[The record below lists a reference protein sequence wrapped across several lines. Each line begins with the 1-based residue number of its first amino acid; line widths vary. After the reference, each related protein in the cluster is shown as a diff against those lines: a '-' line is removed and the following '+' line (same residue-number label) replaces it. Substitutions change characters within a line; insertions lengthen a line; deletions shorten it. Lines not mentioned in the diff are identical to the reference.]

1 MKQIIDE
8 RFLSQLELFSL
19 TIKDNV
25 AGLFGGSHQ
34 SKKYGTSCEFAD
46 YREYVE
52 GDDISKI
59 DWNIYGRFEQLYLKL
74 YLDEKQMYTKIYV
87 DASRSM
93 SYFNKDEY
101 ALRLAASL
109 AYLSVSEMDRVSIYL
124 VKEHTIIPLF
134 EKIIGR
140 EKFFENVSKL
150 NNVKFDG
157 DVFMS
162 DAIMR
167 SDVGFGNGKSIII
180 SDFLT
185 ENDYLSAIDYL
196 RDKHRD
202 VLCIQL
208 LAPEEI
214 NPSSRGKNIFYD
226 AEDTNKFFK
235 GNVTR
240 DVLNAYHKAL
250 DFVQDRLTNY
260 CASREADFTFYDTSI
275 SLRELFMDRLFNKGV
290 IR

>member
-19 TIKDNV
+19 AIKDNI

-59 DWNIYGRFEQLYLKL
+59 DWNIYGRFEELYLKL
-74 YLDEKQMYTKIYV
+74 YLDEKQMYTKIYI

-93 SYFNKDEY
+93 SFFNKDQY

-124 VKEHTIIPLF
+124 VKNKSVIPLF

-140 EKFFENVSKL
+140 EKFYENVSKL
-150 NNVKFDG
+150 NDIKFEG
-157 DVFMS
+157 EAS
-162 DAIMR
+162 ISEAIMR

-185 ENDYLSAIDYL
+185 YNDYFSAIDYL

-214 NPSSRGKNIFYD
+214 RPTARGKNILYD
-226 AEDTNKFFK
+226 SEEHGHFFR
-235 GNVTR
+235 GNITR
-240 DVLNAYHKAL
+240 DVLNAYQKAL
-250 DFVQDRLTNY
+250 DYIQDTLLNY
-260 CASREADFTFYDTSI
+260 CASREADYTLYDTSI
-275 SLRELFMDRLFNKGV
+275 SLRELFMDCLFNKGV
-290 IR
+290 IK

>member
-134 EKIIGR
+134 EQIIGR

>member
-19 TIKDNV
+19 AIKDNV

-185 ENDYLSAIDYL
+185 GNDYLSAIDYL

-250 DFVQDRLTNY
+250 AFVQDRLTNY

>member
-1 MKQIIDE
+1 MNQIIDE

-19 TIKDNV
+19 AIKDNV
-25 AGLFGGSHQ
+25 AGLFGGTHQ

-74 YLDEKQMYTKIYV
+74 YLDEKQMYTKIYI

-93 SYFNKDEY
+93 SFFNKGEY
-101 ALRLAASL
+101 SLRLAAAL

-124 VKEHTIIPLF
+124 VKEHSIIPLF

-140 EKFFENVSKL
+140 EKFFENIAKL
-150 NNVKFDG
+150 NEVEFSG
-157 DVFMS
+157 DVYLS

-185 ENDYLSAIDYL
+185 NNDYFSMIDYL

-214 NPSSRGKNIFYD
+214 NPTSRGKNILYD
-226 AEDTNKFFK
+226 SENSNKFFK
-235 GNVTR
+235 GNITR
-240 DVLNAYHKAL
+240 DLL
-250 DFVQDRLTNY
+250 DAKKKL
-260 CASREADFTFYDTSI
+260 
-275 SLRELFMDRLFNKGV
+275 
-290 IR
+290 

>member
-19 TIKDNV
+19 AIKDNV

-74 YLDEKQMYTKIYV
+74 YLDEKQMYTKIYI
-87 DASRSM
+87 DASKSM
-93 SYFNKDEY
+93 SFFNKDEY

-124 VKEHTIIPLF
+124 VKDKSVIPLF
-134 EKIIGR
+134 ETIIGR
-140 EKFFENVSKL
+140 EKLLENIAKL
-150 NNVKFDG
+150 NDVTFDG

-162 DAIMR
+162 EAIMR
-167 SDVGFGNGKSIII
+167 SDVGYGNGKSIII

-185 ENDYLSAIDYL
+185 YNDYFSAIDYL

-214 NPSSRGKNIFYD
+214 NPGARGKHILYD
-226 AEDTNKFFK
+226 VEDTSRFFK
-235 GNVTR
+235 GSINR
-240 DVLNAYHKAL
+240 DILAAYQKAL
-250 DFVQDRLTNY
+250 EFVEDRLLNY
-260 CASREADFTFYDTSI
+260 CASREADYTLYDTSI

>member
-202 VLCIQL
+202 VL
-208 LAPEEI
+208 
-214 NPSSRGKNIFYD
+214 
-226 AEDTNKFFK
+226 
-235 GNVTR
+235 
-240 DVLNAYHKAL
+240 NAYHKAL

>member
-19 TIKDNV
+19 AIKDNV

-275 SLRELFMDRLFNKGV
+275 SLRELFMNRLFNKGV

>member
-101 ALRLAASL
+101 A
-109 AYLSVSEMDRVSIYL
+109 
-124 VKEHTIIPLF
+124 K
-134 EKIIGR
+134 
-140 EKFFENVSKL
+140 
-150 NNVKFDG
+150 
-157 DVFMS
+157 
-162 DAIMR
+162 
-167 SDVGFGNGKSIII
+167 
-180 SDFLT
+180 
-185 ENDYLSAIDYL
+185 
-196 RDKHRD
+196 
-202 VLCIQL
+202 
-208 LAPEEI
+208 
-214 NPSSRGKNIFYD
+214 
-226 AEDTNKFFK
+226 
-235 GNVTR
+235 
-240 DVLNAYHKAL
+240 
-250 DFVQDRLTNY
+250 
-260 CASREADFTFYDTSI
+260 
-275 SLRELFMDRLFNKGV
+275 
-290 IR
+290 

>member
-1 MKQIIDE
+1 MRQIIDE

-19 TIKDNV
+19 AIKDNV

-74 YLDEKQMYTKIYV
+74 YLDEKQMYTKIYI

-93 SYFNKDEY
+93 SFFNKDEY

-109 AYLSVSEMDRVSIYL
+109 AYLSVSEMDRVSVYL
-124 VKEHTIIPLF
+124 VKGKSVVPLF

-150 NNVKFDG
+150 NSVTFDG
-157 DVFMS
+157 ETFMS
-162 DAIMR
+162 EAILR
-167 SDVGFGNGKSIII
+167 SDVGYGNGKSIII

-185 ENDYLSAIDYL
+185 DNDYLSAIDFL
-196 RDKHRD
+196 RDKHRN

-208 LAPEEI
+208 LAPEEL
-214 NPSSRGKNIFYD
+214 NPTARGKNILYD
-226 AEDTNKFFK
+226 SEDSNKYFK
-235 GNVTR
+235 GNISR
-240 DVLNAYHKAL
+240 DVLLAYHKAL
-250 DFVQDRLTNY
+250 DFLEENLTNY
-260 CASREADFTFYDTSI
+260 CASREADYALYDTSI

>member
-19 TIKDNV
+19 AIKDNV

-150 NNVKFDG
+150 NNVKYDG

>member
-19 TIKDNV
+19 AIKDNV

-74 YLDEKQMYTKIYV
+74 YLDEKQMYTKIYI

-93 SYFNKDEY
+93 SFFNKGDY
-101 ALRLAASL
+101 ALRLAAAL

-124 VKEHTIIPLF
+124 IKEHSIVPLF

-140 EKFFENVSKL
+140 EKFYENIAKL
-150 NNVKFDG
+150 NEVDFSG
-157 DVFMS
+157 DVYMS

-185 ENDYLSAIDYL
+185 YNDYFSAIDYL
-196 RDKHRD
+196 REKHRD

-214 NPSSRGKNIFYD
+214 NPTSRGKNILYD
-226 AEDTNKFFK
+226 AEDSNRFFK
-235 GNVTR
+235 ENITR

-250 DFVQDRLTNY
+250 DYIQENLLSY
-260 CASREADFTFYDTSI
+260 CGSREADYTLYDTSI
-275 SLRELFMDRLFNKGV
+275 SLRELFMDRLLNKGV

>member
-19 TIKDNV
+19 AIKDNI

-59 DWNIYGRFEQLYLKL
+59 DWNIYGRFEELYLKL
-74 YLDEKQMYTKIYV
+74 YLDEKQMYTKIYI
-87 DASRSM
+87 DASKSM
-93 SYFNKDEY
+93 SFFNKGEY
-101 ALRLAASL
+101 ALRLAAAL
-109 AYLSVSEMDRVSIYL
+109 AYLSISEMDRVSIYL
-124 VKEHTIIPLF
+124 VKEHSVIPLF

-140 EKFFENVSKL
+140 EKFYENISKL
-150 NNVKFDG
+150 NEASFNG
-157 DVFMS
+157 DVYLS

-167 SDVGFGNGKSIII
+167 SDVGYGNGKSIII

-185 ENDYLSAIDYL
+185 YNDYFSAIDYL
-196 RDKHRD
+196 REKHRD

-214 NPSSRGKNIFYD
+214 NPTSRGKNILYD
-226 AEDTNKFFK
+226 VEDTNRFFK
-235 GNVTR
+235 GNITR
-240 DVLNAYHKAL
+240 DVLNAYYKAL
-250 DFVQDRLTNY
+250 DYIQSNLLHY
-260 CASREADFTFYDTSI
+260 CGAREADYTLYDTSI
-275 SLRELFMDRLFNKGV
+275 SLRELFMDRLLNKGV

>member
-19 TIKDNV
+19 AIKDNV

-87 DASRSM
+87 DASGSM

-124 VKEHTIIPLF
+124 IKEHTIIPLF

>member
-8 RFLSQLELFSL
+8 RFLTQLELFSL
-19 TIKDNV
+19 AIKDNV

-59 DWNIYGRFEQLYLKL
+59 DWNIYGRFEELYLKL
-74 YLDEKQMYTKIYV
+74 YLDEKQMYTKIYI
-87 DASRSM
+87 DASKSM

-101 ALRLAASL
+101 AMRLAASL
-109 AYLSVSEMDRVSIYL
+109 AYLSIGEMDRVSIYL
-124 VKEHTIIPLF
+124 VKERSIIPLF

-140 EKFFENVSKL
+140 EKFYENVAKL
-150 NNVKFDG
+150 NDVEFSG
-157 DVFMS
+157 DVYMS
-162 DAIMR
+162 EAIMR
-167 SDVGFGNGKSIII
+167 SDVGYGNGKSIII

-185 ENDYLSAIDYL
+185 DNDYFSAIDYL

-214 NPSSRGKNIFYD
+214 NPTARGKNILYD
-226 AEDTNKFFK
+226 AENSDKFFK
-235 GNVTR
+235 GNITR
-240 DVLNAYHKAL
+240 DVLGAYKKAL
-250 DFVQDRLTNY
+250 DFVRERLFNF
-260 CASREADFTFYDTSI
+260 CGSREADYTLYDTSI

-290 IR
+290 IK

>member
-19 TIKDNV
+19 AIKDNV

-74 YLDEKQMYTKIYV
+74 YLDEKQMYTKIYI

-93 SYFNKDEY
+93 SFFNKGDY
-101 ALRLAASL
+101 ALRLAAAL

-124 VKEHTIIPLF
+124 IKEHSIVPLF

-140 EKFFENVSKL
+140 EKFYENIAKL
-150 NNVKFDG
+150 NEVDFSG
-157 DVFMS
+157 DVYMS

-185 ENDYLSAIDYL
+185 YNDYFSAIDYL
-196 RDKHRD
+196 REKHRD

-208 LAPEEI
+208 LSPEEI
-214 NPSSRGKNIFYD
+214 NPTSRGKNILYD
-226 AEDTNKFFK
+226 AEDSNRFFK
-235 GNVTR
+235 GNITR

-250 DFVQDRLTNY
+250 DYIQGNLLSY
-260 CASREADFTFYDTSI
+260 CGSREADYTLYDTSI
-275 SLRELFMDRLFNKGV
+275 SLRELFMDRLLNKGV

>member
-1 MKQIIDE
+1 MNQIIDE

-19 TIKDNV
+19 AIKDNV
-25 AGLFGGSHQ
+25 AGLFGGTHQ

-74 YLDEKQMYTKIYV
+74 YLDEKQMYTKIYI

-93 SYFNKDEY
+93 SFFNKGEY
-101 ALRLAASL
+101 SLRLAAAL

-124 VKEHTIIPLF
+124 VKEHSIIPLF

-140 EKFFENVSKL
+140 EKFFENIAKL
-150 NNVKFDG
+150 NEVEFSG
-157 DVFMS
+157 DVYLS

-185 ENDYLSAIDYL
+185 NNDYFSMIDYL

-214 NPSSRGKNIFYD
+214 NPTSRGKNILYD
-226 AEDTNKFFK
+226 SENSNKFFK
-235 GNVTR
+235 GNITR
-240 DVLNAYHKAL
+240 DLLDAYKKAL
-250 DFVQDRLTNY
+250 THIQDELTNY
-260 CASREADFTFYDTSI
+260 CGSREADYTFYDTSI
-275 SLRELFMDRLFNKGV
+275 SLKELFFDKLLNKGV

>member
-19 TIKDNV
+19 AIKDNV

-74 YLDEKQMYTKIYV
+74 YLDEKQMYTKIYI
-87 DASRSM
+87 DASKSM
-93 SYFNKDEY
+93 SFFNKDEY

-124 VKEHTIIPLF
+124 VKDRSVIPLF

-140 EKFFENVSKL
+140 EKFYENVSKL
-150 NNVKFDG
+150 NDVEFSG
-157 DVFMS
+157 DVYMS
-162 DAIMR
+162 EAIMR
-167 SDVGFGNGKSIII
+167 SDVGYGNGKSIII

-185 ENDYLSAIDYL
+185 DNDYFSAIDYL
-196 RDKHRD
+196 RLKET
-202 VLCIQL
+202 L
-208 LAPEEI
+208 LEM
-214 NPSSRGKNIFYD
+214 F
-226 AEDTNKFFK
+226 
-235 GNVTR
+235 
-240 DVLNAYHKAL
+240 
-250 DFVQDRLTNY
+250 
-260 CASREADFTFYDTSI
+260 
-275 SLRELFMDRLFNKGV
+275 
-290 IR
+290 

>member
-52 GDDISKI
+52 GDDILKI

>member
-19 TIKDNV
+19 AIKDNV
-25 AGLFGGSHQ
+25 ACLFGGSHQ

>member
-19 TIKDNV
+19 AIKDNV
-25 AGLFGGSHQ
+25 AGLFGGTHQ

-74 YLDEKQMYTKIYV
+74 YLDEKQMYTKIYI

-93 SYFNKDEY
+93 SFFNKGDY
-101 ALRLAASL
+101 SLRLAAAL

-124 VKEHTIIPLF
+124 VKEHSIIPLF

-140 EKFFENVSKL
+140 EKFFENIAKL
-150 NNVKFDG
+150 NEVKFDG
-157 DVFMS
+157 DVYLS

-185 ENDYLSAIDYL
+185 YNDYFSMIDYL
-196 RDKHRD
+196 REKHRD

-214 NPSSRGKNIFYD
+214 NPASRGKNILYD
-226 AEDTNKFFK
+226 SEDSNRYFK
-235 GNVTR
+235 GNITR
-240 DVLNAYHKAL
+240 DVLEAYKKAL
-250 DFVQDRLTNY
+250 NHIQNELTTY
-260 CASREADFTFYDTSI
+260 CGSREADYAFYDTSI
-275 SLRELFMDRLFNKGV
+275 SLRELFFNKLLNKGV

>member
-1 MKQIIDE
+1 MNQIIDE

-19 TIKDNV
+19 AIKDNV
-25 AGLFGGSHQ
+25 AGLFGGTHQ

-74 YLDEKQMYTKIYV
+74 YLDEKQMYTKIYI

-93 SYFNKDEY
+93 SFFNKGEY
-101 ALRLAASL
+101 SLRLAAAL

-124 VKEHTIIPLF
+124 VKEHSIIPLF

-140 EKFFENVSKL
+140 EKFFENIAKL
-150 NNVKFDG
+150 NEVEFSG
-157 DVFMS
+157 DVYLS

-185 ENDYLSAIDYL
+185 NNDYFSMIDYL

-208 LAPEEI
+208 LVPEEI
-214 NPSSRGKNIFYD
+214 NPTSRGKNILYD
-226 AEDTNKFFK
+226 SENSNKFFK
-235 GNVTR
+235 GNITR
-240 DVLNAYHKAL
+240 DLLDAYKKAL
-250 DFVQDRLTNY
+250 AHIQDELTNY
-260 CASREADFTFYDTSI
+260 CGSREADYAFYDTSI
-275 SLRELFMDRLFNKGV
+275 SLKELFFNKLLNKGV

>member
-19 TIKDNV
+19 AIKDNV

-150 NNVKFDG
+150 NNVKFEG

>member
-19 TIKDNV
+19 AIKDNV
-25 AGLFGGSHQ
+25 AGLFGGTHQ

-74 YLDEKQMYTKIYV
+74 YLDEKQMYTKIYI

-93 SYFNKDEY
+93 SFFNKGDY
-101 ALRLAASL
+101 SLRLAAAL

-124 VKEHTIIPLF
+124 VKGHSIVPLF

-140 EKFFENVSKL
+140 EKFFENIAKL
-150 NNVKFDG
+150 NEVKFEG
-157 DVFMS
+157 DVYLS

-185 ENDYLSAIDYL
+185 YNDYFSMIDYL

-208 LAPEEI
+208 LSPEEI
-214 NPSSRGKNIFYD
+214 NPAARGKNILYD
-226 AEDTNKFFK
+226 SENSNKFFK
-235 GNVTR
+235 GNITR
-240 DVLNAYHKAL
+240 DVLEAYKKAL
-250 DFVQDRLTNY
+250 SHIQNELTTY
-260 CASREADFTFYDTSI
+260 CGSREADYAFYDTSI
-275 SLRELFMDRLFNKGV
+275 SLRELFFDKLLNKGV

>member
-1 MKQIIDE
+1 MNQIIDE

-19 TIKDNV
+19 AIKDNV
-25 AGLFGGSHQ
+25 AGLFGGTHQ

-59 DWNIYGRFEQLYLKL
+59 DRNIYGRFEQLYLKL
-74 YLDEKQMYTKIYV
+74 YLDEKQMYTKIYI

-93 SYFNKDEY
+93 SFFNKGEY
-101 ALRLAASL
+101 SLRLAAAL

-124 VKEHTIIPLF
+124 VKEHSIIPLF

-140 EKFFENVSKL
+140 EKFFENIAKL
-150 NNVKFDG
+150 NEVEFSG
-157 DVFMS
+157 DVYLS

-185 ENDYLSAIDYL
+185 NNDYFSMIDYL

-208 LAPEEI
+208 LSPEEI
-214 NPSSRGKNIFYD
+214 NPTSRGKNILYD
-226 AEDTNKFFK
+226 SENSNKFFK
-235 GNVTR
+235 GNITR
-240 DVLNAYHKAL
+240 DLLDAYKKAL
-250 DFVQDRLTNY
+250 THIQDELTNY
-260 CASREADFTFYDTSI
+260 CGSREADYAFYDTSI
-275 SLRELFMDRLFNKGV
+275 SLRELFFDKLLNKGV

>member
-19 TIKDNV
+19 AIKDNV

>member
-19 TIKDNV
+19 AIKDNV

-46 YREYVE
+46 YKEYVE

>member
-19 TIKDNV
+19 AIKDNV

-226 AEDTNKFFK
+226 AEDANKFFK

>member
-1 MKQIIDE
+1 MNQIIDE

-19 TIKDNV
+19 AIKDNI
-25 AGLFGGSHQ
+25 AGLFGGTHQ

-74 YLDEKQMYTKIYV
+74 YLDEKQMYTKIYI

-93 SYFNKDEY
+93 SFFNKGEY
-101 ALRLAASL
+101 SLRLAAAL

-124 VKEHTIIPLF
+124 VKEHSIIPLF

-140 EKFFENVSKL
+140 EKFFENIAKL
-150 NNVKFDG
+150 NEVEFSG
-157 DVFMS
+157 DVYLS

-185 ENDYLSAIDYL
+185 NNDYFSMIDYL

-208 LAPEEI
+208 LSPEEI
-214 NPSSRGKNIFYD
+214 NPTSRGKNILYD
-226 AEDTNKFFK
+226 SENSNKFFK
-235 GNVTR
+235 GNITR
-240 DVLNAYHKAL
+240 DLLDAYKKAL
-250 DFVQDRLTNY
+250 THIQDELTNY
-260 CASREADFTFYDTSI
+260 CGSREADYAFYDTSI
-275 SLRELFMDRLFNKGV
+275 SLRELFFDKLLNKGV

>member
-19 TIKDNV
+19 AIKDNV

-167 SDVGFGNGKSIII
+167 SDVGFGNGKSVII